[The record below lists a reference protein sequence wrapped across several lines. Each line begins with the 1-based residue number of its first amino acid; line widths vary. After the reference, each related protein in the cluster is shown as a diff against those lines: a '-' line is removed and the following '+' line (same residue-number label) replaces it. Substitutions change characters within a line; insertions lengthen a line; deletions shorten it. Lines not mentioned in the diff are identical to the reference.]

1 MSQKQHPVSLKKA
14 IEGMSDM
21 YDLLLKYFEEDE
33 AVAIL
38 VGLNQSR
45 FNKFL
50 PEIKIPTDDEP
61 ATP

>member
-1 MSQKQHPVSLKKA
+1 
-14 IEGMSDM
+14 MSDM